1 MFSDSAAYSLESVYY
16 LFILHFPMWLMYITS
31 STSNVCYAVLQTK
44 LERMHF
50 DKFAVMRISKH
61 IISAPRLWKCQ

>member
-1 MFSDSAAYSLESVYY
+1 MMEHLAHCDSAAQMPVSLNT
-16 LFILHFPMWLMYITS
+16 YIRIDKYKVPPVTY
-31 STSNVCYAVLQTK
+31 YAVLQTK
-44 LERMHF
+44 LERIHF